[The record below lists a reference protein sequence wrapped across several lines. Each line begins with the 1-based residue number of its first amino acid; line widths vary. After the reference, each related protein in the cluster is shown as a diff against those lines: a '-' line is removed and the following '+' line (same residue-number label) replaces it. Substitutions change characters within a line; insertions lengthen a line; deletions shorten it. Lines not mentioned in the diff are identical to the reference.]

1 MAWCAAPGRAE
12 SGSPS
17 LEERLAALERRVE
30 LLEQENRELRARVD
44 HVTCALCA
52 SAVPVELQARV
63 DHAAPAADEA
73 RTEVASAA
81 AFAAIHPAKPDA
93 APSPPSVAT
102 AQALTR
108 PGNSEKRLPGFEL
121 GPWRAVPYGTLY
133 FNMFSNSGGSNNAD
147 IPLFAASGHG
157 NVSASV
163 RQTRLGLRVD
173 GPQVAKGKLSG
184 AFEADFFGGMPGIGV
199 GETFPLLRLRLAY
212 GRLDWEKTSLLVG
225 QDWMIFSPNNPVSI
239 ASAAIPQLVSAGNLW
254 QRLPQIRLERRTG
267 TAVKWLGQAAVVIPG
282 TGDFP
287 PSASYAFLLQ
297 PGAGARSRMPHFQA
311 RVSASRADWLG
322 LKQAATFGVSGHYG
336 RARVL
341 TPSGDRERDTVGA
354 ALDWNFPLA
363 PRLTL
368 IGEGFFGRNV
378 AGFQGGVFQG
388 IDSGSAL
395 QGGALVPR
403 SGRAIATR
411 GVWGQLGFTPPGQ
424 EKLTLH
430 ASFGVDDP
438 RDEDLMS
445 APLADFRERNQ
456 AYTFSFL
463 HKLSGQF
470 TWGIEFRRM
479 MTHYQ
484 LTGPKTNNHVN
495 LGVTT
500 SF

>member
-1 MAWCAAPGRAE
+1 MRAKIFALCLLMMTGMTGVGWAQSAPLG
-12 SGSPS
+12 
-17 LEERLAALERRVE
+17 LEDRLAALERRVAH
-30 LLEQENRELRARVD
+30 LEQENQELRAQVVRALPEVATPRV
-44 HVTCALCA
+44 
-52 SAVPVELQARV
+52 
-63 DHAAPAADEA
+63 
-73 RTEVASAA
+73 EVASAA
-81 AFAAIHPAKPDA
+81 PYTAVQAAKPNP
-93 APSPPSVAT
+93 APTANPPSVAPT
-102 AQALTR
+102 QAAA
-108 PGNSEKRLPGFEL
+108 PGGSSEKRLPGFEL

-157 NVSASV
+157 NVSVSV
-163 RQTRLGLRVD
+163 RQTRLGLRLD

-184 AFEADFFGGMPGIGV
+184 TFEADFFGGLPGIGL

-212 GRLDWEKTSLLVG
+212 GRLDWEKTSLIVG
-225 QDWMIFSPNNPVSI
+225 QDWMTFSPNNPVSI
-239 ASAAIPQLVSAGNLW
+239 ASAAIPQLVAAGNLW
-254 QRLPQIRLERRTG
+254 QRLPQIRLERRGGST
-267 TAVKWLGQAAVVIPG
+267 VKWLGQAAVVIPG

-287 PSASYAFLLQ
+287 PSNINAFLLQ

-322 LKQAATFGVSGHYG
+322 LKQTATVGASGHYG

-354 ALDWNFPLA
+354 ALDWNLPLA

-368 IGEGFFGRNV
+368 MGEGFFGRNM

-388 IDSGSAL
+388 IDSGFSP
-395 QGGALVPR
+395 QGGSLVPR
-403 SGRAIATR
+403 SGRAITTR
-411 GVWGQLGFTPPGQ
+411 GAWGQLGFTPPGQ
-424 EKLTLH
+424 DKLTLYT
-430 ASFGVDDP
+430 SFGIDDP

-445 APLADFRERNQ
+445 TPLADFRERNR

-470 TWGIEFRRM
+470 AWGIEFRRM
-479 MTHYQ
+479 MTQFQ
-484 LTGPKTNNHVN
+484 LSGPKSNNHVN